1 MFPPSSARGIGD
13 EGDIFSANSPLEP
26 RDSGSLPPQFPF
38 HGYSTAGAESSSS
51 ARSGIDIPSTRHF
64 SFMEG
69 SRDSRD
75 SGFGSRQMAS
85 SLPIQEDPVSSSS
98 SSSST
103 RRELDIAVS
112 ATPFLMCGIPG
123 GFYHD
128 DTMQHIFKRGE
139 TPQEVQH
146 LGILRKSPASFAAAP
161 MSTLFS

>member
-1 MFPPSSARGIGD
+1 VLEVFVNKETMFPPSSARGIGD

-26 RDSGSLPPQFPF
+26 RDSGSLLFPPQFPF
-38 HGYSTAGAESSSS
+38 HGYSAAGAESSS

-85 SLPIQEDPVSSSS
+85 SLPIQEDLVSSSSS

-128 DTMQHIFKRGE
+128 DTRQNI
-139 TPQEVQH
+139 
-146 LGILRKSPASFAAAP
+146 
-161 MSTLFS
+161 

>member
-1 MFPPSSARGIGD
+1 MFPPSSA
-13 EGDIFSANSPLEP
+13 PLEP
-26 RDSGSLPPQFPF
+26 RDSGSLLFPPQFPF
-38 HGYSTAGAESSSS
+38 HGYSAAGAESSS

-98 SSSST
+98 SSST

-112 ATPFLMCGIPG
+112 ATPFSMCGIPG

-128 DTMQHIFKRGE
+128 DSRQNIFKRGE
-139 TPQEVQH
+139 TPQEVHH
-146 LGILRKSPASFAAAP
+146 LGVIRKTPASFAAAP